1 MKIVALTGVGTGVTF
16 TAEKLAE
23 NSDVSYLKP
32 YTDKEKLSSAEL
44 IQGYNKVSKDELD
57 LMIQTEEVLCQ
68 TLVNGHRWVYFKSQL
83 ESAYNILI
91 TDDYSLVDLRGNWDG
106 ELYTVKVAT
115 PENLKSDRIGVY
127 LYNHEFDE
135 VFDYKTDDFDELGA
149 RIV

>member
-106 ELYTVKVAT
+106 ELYTVKVVT
-115 PENLKSDRIGVY
+115 PENLKSNRIDVY
-127 LYNHEFDE
+127 LYDHEFDE